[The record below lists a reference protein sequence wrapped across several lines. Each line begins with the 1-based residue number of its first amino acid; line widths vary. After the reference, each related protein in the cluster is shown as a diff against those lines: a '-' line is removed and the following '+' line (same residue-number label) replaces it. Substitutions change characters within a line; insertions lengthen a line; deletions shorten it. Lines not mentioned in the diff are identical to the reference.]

1 MPNRFDELDFPPAA
15 RTPAGQPEVPISRL
29 NRFDEEAVREAPA
42 PSTLT
47 SNAADFLKA
56 GSNTFSMG
64 MRDRL
69 AGATDWLRGNAP
81 SYSEGV
87 NQQVADSAMRR
98 ERSPMISAAGDVAG
112 GVGQAFVPGVGATGR
127 SISAALGGAGRG
139 IGPIAART
147 AGYGIEGGLLG
158 AGQAAGGTYTGNP
171 QDYANAAMTGGAFGA
186 LVGAPF
192 GKFADVASRSAAA
205 IPNSRELKAASTG
218 GYDATHSIPV
228 AYSAPHF
235 WGGLD
240 ALEQQLFNG
249 TNGAKATNRT
259 QSGSV
264 FDTLDLAR
272 AGRGRVPP
280 GANATVN
287 PQQIDSIRQQLTG
300 VNEPGAGHARRWL
313 DSYMQDP
320 TGVVRGTDAQR
331 AEIATLLNNA
341 RGNWRAGK
349 RTETVENTNQ
359 YADDRAPTANSG
371 ANSGNTYRQKLV
383 ALLNPKSSEG
393 KWFNA
398 SEKDDIRQVTSGA
411 AGEGV
416 ANTLR
421 STGNFLKGIPGQV
434 GAGGGVVS
442 ALATGDLTPLLA
454 TAGYPIGSALK
465 GVSNRMTRENAAHL
479 ENQMAMR
486 SPLYR
491 DRAASAPVLPGPG
504 LGNTMESG
512 RNAITNQIINQLR
525 IRGYMD
531 PEGDANAP

>member
-15 RTPAGQPEVPISRL
+15 RTPAGPPEVPISRL
-29 NRFDEEAVREAPA
+29 NRFDEEAVREAPPPA
-42 PSTLT
+42 TLMG
-47 SNAADFLKA
+47 NAADFAKA
-56 GSNTFSMG
+56 ASNTGTFG
-64 MRDRL
+64 MRDRFE
-69 AGATDWLRGNAP
+69 GAVDWARGQAP

-87 NQQVADSAMRR
+87 NRAVADSAMRR

-112 GVGQAFVPGVGATGR
+112 GTAQAFIPGVGATGR

-139 IGPIAART
+139 LGPLAART

-158 AGQAAGGTYTGNP
+158 AGQAAGQTYTGNP
-171 QDYANAAMTGGAFGA
+171 QDYANNAMMGGAFGA

-192 GKFADVASRSAAA
+192 GKFADVSPRSMAAVPSSA
-205 IPNSRELKAASTG
+205 ELKAASQG
-218 GYDATHSIPV
+218 GYDATHRIPV

-240 ALEQQLFNG
+240 ALEQQLLQG
-249 TNGAKATNRT
+249 TGGARATNPVR
-259 QSGSV
+259 SGSV
-264 FDTLDLAR
+264 FDTIERGR
-272 AGRGRVPP
+272 AGRGTVPP
-280 GANATVN
+280 GATATVS
-287 PQQIDSIRQQLTG
+287 PKDIDALRQQLTG
-300 VNEPGAGHARRWL
+300 VAEPGAGHARRWL

-320 TGVVRGTDAQR
+320 AGVVRGTDAQR

-383 ALLNPKSSEG
+383 ALLNPNSREG
-393 KWFNA
+393 KWFNP
-398 SEKDDIRQVTSGA
+398 SEKEDIRQVTSGA
-411 AGEGV
+411 AGEGT
-416 ANTLR
+416 ANALR
-421 STGNFLKGIPGQV
+421 SSGNFMRGITGQA
-434 GAGGGVVS
+434 AGGGGVAA

-454 TAGYPIGSALK
+454 LGTPLVGSALK

-479 ENQMAMR
+479 EEQMAMR

-491 DRAASAPVLPGPG
+491 DRAANAPVVAGPG

-512 RNAITNQIINQLR
+512 RNAITNQLINQLR

-531 PEGDANAP
+531 PEAEQP